1 MKIDRTL
8 IASIE
13 NIELTSDQLTVH
25 LTDGRV
31 VSVPLTWYPRL
42 VHASEA
48 ERKQWRMIGGGEGV
62 HWPNLDE
69 DISVENLLFGQR
81 SGESQESLQRWL
93 DGRSSPA

>member
-1 MKIDRTL
+1 
-8 IASIE
+8 
-13 NIELTSDQLTVH
+13 
-25 LTDGRV
+25 
-31 VSVPLTWYPRL
+31 